1 MNIPLRQLNFFLH
14 FTMRRLAAESSVVR
28 RRFLRPAN
36 CRQSWL
42 HHQRDLGDV
51 PTDVPNPR
59 QHWLALRIVLA
70 VPWTQGLDPYR
81 PGSPTRPTSLS
92 GPDLGSTT
100 NLLAHLLVS
109 ISELKSKLKSELKP
123 WTVDAQHHPQE
134 GRNICISF
142 ISLSSLQKA
151 INSRRRAKLWIV
163 KSGKGSRTTGQGNNL
178 IGSRQ
183 EVIYVLSRDR
193 PAHRTRHQLKHI
205 NLTSLMCELSTTQSY
220 HVQCYQHQIPL
231 WQTPMC
237 MLVL

>member
-81 PGSPTRPTSLS
+81 PGSPHPTDVTIWPRPRFYYQSFGSPSRIYIRAEIKAEIRAETR
-92 GPDLGSTT
+92 
-100 NLLAHLLVS
+100 
-109 ISELKSKLKSELKP
+109 
-123 WTVDAQHHPQE
+123 TVDAQHHPQE